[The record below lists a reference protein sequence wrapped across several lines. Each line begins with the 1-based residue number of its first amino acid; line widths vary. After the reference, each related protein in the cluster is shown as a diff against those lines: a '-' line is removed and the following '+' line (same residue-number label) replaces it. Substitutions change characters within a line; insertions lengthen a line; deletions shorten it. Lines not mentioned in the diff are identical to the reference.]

1 LHRHAPWALA
11 IGVIVVVATHW
22 AAKSQNILESLV
34 MPGPL
39 VGGHA
44 KLEKECGKC
53 HEPFSRQ
60 SQTRLC
66 LACHEEIAAD
76 RRSGKGFHGR
86 QSDAAKRDCKHCH
99 TDHKGRNADIVQ
111 LDRETFNHA
120 FTNFDLRGAHKTARC
135 DGCHV
140 QAVKF
145 RKTPGR
151 CFDCHKAADPHKGRL
166 GEQCNGCHSEEAWRR
181 VKPFDH
187 GKTSFALVGAHK
199 TVGCSACH
207 AGEVYKNLG
216 AACVSCHRLQDAHGG
231 QYGTKC
237 ETCHDANKWKSVHFN
252 HDKATKFPLRGGHA
266 RVKCNSCHTGDLYR
280 DKLAMNCASCHK
292 KDDPH
297 KGQLGAR
304 CEQCHAETGWRQKV
318 TFDHDVT
325 RFPLIGRHA
334 VVPCEE
340 CHRSPSFKDAPRAC
354 SSCHKDRH
362 HEGRLGANC
371 GLCHNPNGWA
381 RWRFD
386 HATQARYPL
395 TGAHQGLQC
404 HACHSAKN
412 VNRIALS
419 TSCYNCH
426 KADDA
431 HQGSFGRSCEQCHS
445 TISFKQATTRR

>member
-1 LHRHAPWALA
+1 
-11 IGVIVVVATHW
+11 
-22 AAKSQNILESLV
+22 

-76 RRSGKGFHGR
+76 RRLGKGFHGR

-386 HATQARYPL
+386 HATQTRYPL

-412 VNRIALS
+412 VTRIAVS
-419 TSCYNCH
+419 TTCYNCH

-431 HQGSFGRSCEQCHS
+431 HQGSFGRSCEQCHN
-445 TISFKQATTRR
+445 TISFKQGIVRR